1 MCTSPINIMVVE
13 DEAILAM
20 DISMVIEDCGHRVI
34 AEAASLREVQ
44 ALPISISLDVAF
56 VDMQLAEG
64 SNGLDV
70 CAHILAHWPA
80 AIVVFVTA
88 NPKKI
93 PDDFAGGH
101 GVVPKPFSRNGLK
114 EAIRYI
120 EEGICEPPPV
130 QHRSGFNASPAFAAL
145 RTSRSPLPRRHDI
158 PGNAVE

>member
-1 MCTSPINIMVVE
+1 MCTPAMKVMVVE
-13 DEAILAM
+13 DEILLAM
-20 DISMVIEDCGHRVI
+20 DIGAVIEDSGHHVI

-44 ALPISISLDVAF
+44 AVPLSTRIDLAF

-70 CAHILAHWPA
+70 CGHILAHWPK

-93 PDDFAGGH
+93 PDDFAGAH
-101 GVVPKPFSRNGLK
+101 GVVPKPFSRSGLK

-120 EEGICEPPPV
+120 EEGICDPPPV
-130 QHRSGFNASPAFAAL
+130 QQPSNFDASPAFAAL
-145 RTSRSPLPRRHDI
+145 RASRSSLAGNLEAERR
-158 PGNAVE
+158 PN

>member
-1 MCTSPINIMVVE
+1 MCMPPIKVMVVE
-13 DEAILAM
+13 DEIILAM
-20 DISMVIEDCGHRVI
+20 DIGAVIEDSGHHVV

-44 ALPISISLDVAF
+44 ALLPSTRLDVAF

-70 CAHILAHWPA
+70 CAHILTQWPQ

-93 PDDFAGGH
+93 PDDFAGAH
-101 GVVPKPFSRNGLK
+101 GVVPKPFSRNGLR

-130 QHRSGFNASPAFAAL
+130 QQPSDFDASPAFAAL
-145 RTSRSPLPRRHDI
+145 RASRSSVADNLETERRS
-158 PGNAVE
+158 G

>member
-1 MCTSPINIMVVE
+1 MCTPPINVMVVE
-13 DEAILAM
+13 DEIILAM
-20 DISMVIEDCGHRVI
+20 DISAVIEDSGHHVV
-34 AEAASLREVQ
+34 AEVTSLREVQ
-44 ALPISISLDVAF
+44 AVPSSTGLDVAF

-70 CAHILAHWPA
+70 CAHILTHWPEA
-80 AIVVFVTA
+80 VVVFVTA

-93 PDDFAGGH
+93 PDDFAGAH

-130 QHRSGFNASPAFAAL
+130 QQRSNFHASPAFAAL
-145 RTSRSPLPRRHDI
+145 RASR
-158 PGNAVE
+158 A

>member
-1 MCTSPINIMVVE
+1 MVVE
-13 DEAILAM
+13 DEIILAM
-20 DISMVIEDCGHRVI
+20 DISAVIEDSGHHVI

-44 ALPISISLDVAF
+44 AVPPSTSLDLAF

-70 CAHILAHWPA
+70 CAHILTHWPA

-93 PDDFAGGH
+93 PDDFAGAH

-120 EEGICEPPPV
+120 EEGICDPPPV
-130 QHRSGFNASPAFAAL
+130 QQRSDFHASPAFATL
-145 RTSRSPLPRRHDI
+145 RASRS
-158 PGNAVE
+158 

>member
-1 MCTSPINIMVVE
+1 MCTSPIKVIVVE
-13 DEAILAM
+13 DETLLAM
-20 DISMVIEDCGHRVI
+20 DISAAVEDCGHQVI
-34 AEAASLREVQ
+34 AEAVSLREVQ
-44 ALPISISLDVAF
+44 AVSPSTRLDVAF

-70 CAHILAHWPA
+70 CAHILTHWPA

-93 PDDFAGGH
+93 PDDFAGAH
-101 GVVPKPFSRNGLK
+101 GVLPKPFSRNGLR

-130 QHRSGFNASPAFAAL
+130 QQRSHFHASPAFAAL
-145 RTSRSPLPRRHDI
+145 RASRS
-158 PGNAVE
+158 